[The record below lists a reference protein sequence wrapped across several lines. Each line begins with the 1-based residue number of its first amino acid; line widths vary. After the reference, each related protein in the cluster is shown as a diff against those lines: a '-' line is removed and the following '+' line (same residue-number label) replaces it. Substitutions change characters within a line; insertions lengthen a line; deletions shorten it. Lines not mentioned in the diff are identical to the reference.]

1 MTISTDRSKRT
12 RSKTWSMLGDQRRK
26 PSEYEVVSHG
36 LNYHFRREP
45 VPFELDPRAPL
56 NVWYLKNR
64 EASPFQVDDW
74 DAWRDPSKLTYRS
87 YVEGQKARETY
98 VDTLIEGY
106 EARDSYAK
114 LDPAWVQT
122 LDQLYLP
129 SRYCGHILQMLSV
142 YVSQMAPSS
151 YQTIAYHFQGGDEMR
166 RVQRNAYLAKAMS
179 LDHSPALADSDHTR
193 SIWEDSPAWQP
204 MRELLEKALIAYDWG
219 EAYTVLSFVAKPA
232 VDALFNDQLGS
243 LARSNDDDV
252 LAALCDEFRRDEDRH
267 RATASSLFNY
277 AVDKNP
283 ELRDVVGGWVQKWQ
297 PLADA
302 AILGLS
308 QLYATAPVPA
318 DAKTVREEATERS
331 HSLAAECGL
340 A

>member
-12 RSKTWSMLGDQRRK
+12 RSKTWSLLGDQRRK

-64 EASPFQVDDW
+64 ENSPFQVDDW

-87 YVEGQKARETY
+87 YVERQKARETY

-106 EARDSYAK
+106 ESRDYYAT

-122 LDQLYLP
+122 LDRLYMP
-129 SRYCGHILQMLSV
+129 SRYTGHILQMMSV

-166 RVQRNAYLAKAMS
+166 RVQRNAYLSKALS
-179 LDHSPALADSDHTR
+179 LDHFQELADSAHTR
-193 SIWEDSPAWQP
+193 GIWEDDEHWQP

-219 EAYTVLSFVAKPA
+219 EAFAVLGFVAKPA
-232 VDALFNDQLGS
+232 VDALFNEQLGH
-243 LARSNDDDV
+243 LARSNGDEV
-252 LAALCDEFRRDEDRH
+252 LASLTDEFRRDEDRH
-267 RATASSLFNY
+267 RATAGSLFTY
-277 AVDKNP
+277 AADKDP
-283 ELRDVVGGWVQKWQ
+283 ELRNVVGGWVQKWQ

-302 AILGLS
+302 AIEGLS
-308 QLYATAPVPA
+308 ALYATAPVPA
-318 DAKTVREEATERS
+318 DAATVRDEATERS